1 MIWKGNG
8 VIVGVPWFGC
18 IVPLVSF
25 LVWNREMRQIKTQ
38 ARYVRIII
46 IFLIY
51 RHCLFPCDS
60 HRCRVQAS
68 CRIYFYFCQSTSLA
82 NWKKRDLFNL
92 ELGILF
98 ELYTKSLSFSSTQG
112 SEIDGFA
119 LEQIQ
124 GMKASAKPA
133 PKTFLIAELWRAKR
147 ACGAPWVSKSTRPR
161 KFGNHVT
168 VHRPPARPS
177 VRTTG
182 KPAFNP
188 HTF

>member
-133 PKTFLIAELWRAKR
+133 PKTFLIAGLWRAKR

-177 VRTTG
+177 VR
-182 KPAFNP
+182 P
-188 HTF
+188 HHRETSV